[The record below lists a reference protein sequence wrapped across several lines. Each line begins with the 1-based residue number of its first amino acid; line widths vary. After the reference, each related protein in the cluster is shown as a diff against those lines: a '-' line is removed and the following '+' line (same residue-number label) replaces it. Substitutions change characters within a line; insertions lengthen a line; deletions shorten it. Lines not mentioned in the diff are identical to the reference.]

1 MISIAEMLSE
11 GYYLGLLGYAQR
23 CGVSRFNVVVPGR
36 DELGGP
42 EAASVLLVNPDADE
56 GGAVLLFDPS
66 GSPHR
71 VVSHGEEQ
79 L

>member
-1 MISIAEMLSE
+1 MISIAEMKGE
-11 GYYLGLLGYAQR
+11 GYYLGLLGYAQCSR
-23 CGVSRFNVVVPGR
+23 VSRFNVVVPGR

-42 EAASVLLVNPDADE
+42 EAASVLFVNPDADKR
-56 GGAVLLFDPS
+56 GAVLLFNPGS
-66 GSPHR
+66 GPHR